1 MQKWFIEIFWRDF
14 IALNHEQIYFGL
26 PNLQE
31 QTSLV
36 LPEDTPDS
44 ELTLLVLACLSEK
57 LLFTTADV
65 WIDEIRESKPKW
77 NRFIIKSDRVSS

>member
-1 MQKWFIEIFWRDF
+1 
-14 IALNHEQIYFGL
+14 
-26 PNLQE
+26 
-31 QTSLV
+31 LV

-65 WIDEIRESKPKW
+65 WIDETRESKPK
-77 NRFIIKSDRVSS
+77 